1 MVRRNAG
8 SRLLAFPLPKL
19 AFASSNARRPQNLGP
34 PGRCAHLI
42 TGAIVSL
49 DSFHLIS
56 PEVCQAREHR
66 MEAMFHHFLFGIRL
80 RPVVNPNP
88 VNRHD
93 ESGPILAALRAE
105 LRGERIWV

>member
-1 MVRRNAG
+1 MVRRSAAR
-8 SRLLAFPLPKL
+8 RLLTFPLPNL
-19 AFASSNARRPQNLGP
+19 AFFHSKARRAQNLGP

-42 TGAIVSL
+42 MGAIVSL

-66 MEAMFHHFLFGIRL
+66 MEAMLHHFLFGIRL

-88 VNRHD
+88 GNRHD
-93 ESGPILAALRAE
+93 EPRPLLAALSAE
-105 LRGERIWV
+105 LRGERVWV